1 MNCFSCFY
9 FHEKKKT
16 PKDSDNSRRRNGELT
31 GRDNNKT
38 HPEIPDKTGNEQN
51 KNNDAEKEMT
61 NNIAAQTFTFR
72 ELATATKNFR
82 QECLIGEGGFGR
94 VYKGKLEKCGKIVA
108 VKQLD
113 RNGLQG
119 NKEFIVEVLMLSLLH
134 HKHLVNLIGY
144 CADGDQRLLVYEYM
158 SRGSL
163 EDHLLGKKKLQ
174 NLKIGIFYLISF
186 QYFIEMVTD
195 LTPDQV
201 PLDWDT
207 RIRIALGAA
216 MGLEYLHDKADP
228 PVIYRDLKA
237 ANILLDSDFNAKL
250 SDFGLAKLGPVGDK
264 QHVSSRVMGTYGYCA
279 PEYQRTGQLTIK
291 SDVYS
296 FGVVLLELITGRR
309 VIDTT
314 RPKDEQNLVTWAQP
328 VFKEPSRFPELA
340 DPSLEGVFP
349 EKALNQAV
357 AVAAMCLQEEATVRP
372 LMSDVVTALGFL
384 GTAPDGSISVPRYDD
399 VSPPQP
405 PGETSREDPAAAEE
419 RERAVAEAM
428 EWGVASRAHSRNPS
442 AAQSL
447 NPSAAQSRNPSAA
460 HSRNPS
466 AS

>member
-1 MNCFSCFY
+1 MNCFSCFH
-9 FHEKKKT
+9 FHEKKKA
-16 PKDSDNSRRRNGELT
+16 PRDSENSRRRNGELT

-38 HPEIPDKTGNEQN
+38 HPENPDKAENEQK
-51 KNNDAEKEMT
+51 KNNDANKEVT
-61 NNIAAQTFTFR
+61 NNIDAQTFTFR

-82 QECLIGEGGFGR
+82 KECLIGEGGFGR
-94 VYKGKLEKCGKIVA
+94 VYKGKLEKCDKAVA

-119 NKEFIVEVLMLSLLH
+119 NREFIVEVMMLSLLH

-163 EDHLLGKKKLQ
+163 EDHLL
-174 NLKIGIFYLISF
+174 
-186 QYFIEMVTD
+186 E
-195 LTPDQV
+195 LTPDQE

-207 RIRIALGAA
+207 RMRIALGAA
-216 MGLEYLHDKADP
+216 MGLEYLHDKANP

-250 SDFGLAKLGPVGDK
+250 SDFGLAK
-264 QHVSSRVMGTYGYCA
+264 
-279 PEYQRTGQLTIK
+279 
-291 SDVYS
+291 
-296 FGVVLLELITGRR
+296 
-309 VIDTT
+309 
-314 RPKDEQNLVTWAQP
+314 AQP
-328 VFKEPSRFPELA
+328 MFKEPGRFHELA

-357 AVAAMCLQEEATVRP
+357 AVAAMCLQEEGTVRP
-372 LMSDVVTALGFL
+372 LISDVVTALGFL

-399 VSPPQP
+399 VPSPPQP
-405 PGETSREDPAAAEE
+405 SGETSGDDFAAAEE

-447 NPSAAQSRNPSAA
+447 NPSAAPSLNPSAS

>member
-9 FHEKKKT
+9 FHEKKRT
-16 PKDSDNSRRRNGELT
+16 PKDSDNNSRRRNGKVT

-38 HPEIPDKTGNEQN
+38 HPEIPTKTEVEKN
-51 KNNDAEKEMT
+51 KNNDAEKEIS

-94 VYKGKLEKCGKIVA
+94 IVA

-163 EDHLLGKKKLQ
+163 EDHLL
-174 NLKIGIFYLISF
+174 
-186 QYFIEMVTD
+186 D

-216 MGLEYLHDKADP
+216 MG
-228 PVIYRDLKA
+228 
-237 ANILLDSDFNAKL
+237 
-250 SDFGLAKLGPVGDK
+250 PVGDK

-279 PEYQRTGQLTIK
+279 PE
-291 SDVYS
+291 
-296 FGVVLLELITGRR
+296 
-309 VIDTT
+309 
-314 RPKDEQNLVTWAQP
+314 PKDEQNLVTWAQP

-357 AVAAMCLQEEATVRP
+357 AVTAMCLQEEATVRP

-384 GTAPDGSISVPRYDD
+384 GTAPGGSISVPHYDD
-399 VSPPQP
+399 VPPPQQ
-405 PGETSREDPAAAEE
+405 TAEP
-419 RERAVAEAM
+419 
-428 EWGVASRAHSRNPS
+428 SRA
-442 AAQSL
+442 L
-447 NPSAAQSRNPSAA
+447 
-460 HSRNPS
+460 
-466 AS
+466 

>member
-1 MNCFSCFY
+1 MNCFSCFH
-9 FHEKKKT
+9 FHEKKKA
-16 PKDSDNSRRRNGELT
+16 PRDSENSRRRNGELT

-38 HPEIPDKTGNEQN
+38 HPENPDKAENEQN
-51 KNNDAEKEMT
+51 KKNDANKEVT
-61 NNIAAQTFTFR
+61 NNIDAQTFTFR

-82 QECLIGEGGFGR
+82 KECLIGEGGFGR
-94 VYKGKLEKCGKIVA
+94 VYKGKLEKCDKAVA

-119 NKEFIVEVLMLSLLH
+119 NREFIVEVMMLSLLH

-163 EDHLLGKKKLQ
+163 EDHLL
-174 NLKIGIFYLISF
+174 
-186 QYFIEMVTD
+186 E
-195 LTPDQV
+195 LTPDQE

-207 RIRIALGAA
+207 RMRIALGAA
-216 MGLEYLHDKADP
+216 MGLEYLHDKANP

-250 SDFGLAKLGPVGDK
+250 SDFGLAK
-264 QHVSSRVMGTYGYCA
+264 
-279 PEYQRTGQLTIK
+279 
-291 SDVYS
+291 
-296 FGVVLLELITGRR
+296 
-309 VIDTT
+309 
-314 RPKDEQNLVTWAQP
+314 AQP
-328 VFKEPSRFPELA
+328 MFKEPGRFHELA

-357 AVAAMCLQEEATVRP
+357 AVAAMCLQEEGTVRP
-372 LMSDVVTALGFL
+372 LISDVVTALGFL

-399 VSPPQP
+399 VPSPPQP
-405 PGETSREDPAAAEE
+405 SGETSGDDSAAAEE

-447 NPSAAQSRNPSAA
+447 NPSAAPSLNPSAS

>member
-1 MNCFSCFY
+1 MNCFSCFH
-9 FHEKKKT
+9 FHEKKKA
-16 PKDSDNSRRRNGELT
+16 PRDSENSRRRNGDQLT

-38 HPEIPDKTGNEQN
+38 HPENPDKAENEQN
-51 KNNDAEKEMT
+51 KNNDANNEVT
-61 NNIAAQTFTFR
+61 NNIDAQTFTFR

-82 QECLIGEGGFGR
+82 KECLIGEGGFGR
-94 VYKGKLEKCGKIVA
+94 VYKGKLEKCDKAVA

-119 NKEFIVEVLMLSLLH
+119 NREFIVEVMMLSLLH

-163 EDHLLGKKKLQ
+163 EDHLL
-174 NLKIGIFYLISF
+174 
-186 QYFIEMVTD
+186 E
-195 LTPDQV
+195 LTPDQE

-207 RIRIALGAA
+207 RMRIALGAA
-216 MGLEYLHDKADP
+216 MGLEYLHDKANP

-250 SDFGLAKLGPVGDK
+250 SDFGLAKVGPTGDK
-264 QHVSSRVMGTYGYCA
+264 QHVSSR
-279 PEYQRTGQLTIK
+279 
-291 SDVYS
+291 
-296 FGVVLLELITGRR
+296 
-309 VIDTT
+309 
-314 RPKDEQNLVTWAQP
+314 AQP
-328 VFKEPSRFPELA
+328 MFKEPGRFHELA

-357 AVAAMCLQEEATVRP
+357 AVAAMCLQEEGTVRP
-372 LMSDVVTALGFL
+372 LISDVVTALGFL

-399 VSPPQP
+399 IPSPPQP
-405 PGETSREDPAAAEE
+405 SGETSGDDSAAAEE

-447 NPSAAQSRNPSAA
+447 NPSAAPSLNPSAS

>member
-1 MNCFSCFY
+1 MANGTFLTSTPASEAPLSQVTHVVSSTEINPHLPSGSEIVHPPLSFSTDISMECQD
-9 FHEKKKT
+9 T
-16 PKDSDNSRRRNGELT
+16 SPARDSENSRRRNGELT

-38 HPEIPDKTGNEQN
+38 HPENPDKAENEQN
-51 KNNDAEKEMT
+51 KNNDANKEVT
-61 NNIAAQTFTFR
+61 NNIDAQTFTFR

-82 QECLIGEGGFGR
+82 KECLIGEGGFGR
-94 VYKGKLEKCGKIVA
+94 VYKGKLEKCDKAVA

-119 NKEFIVEVLMLSLLH
+119 NREFIVEVMMLSLLH

-163 EDHLLGKKKLQ
+163 EDHLL
-174 NLKIGIFYLISF
+174 
-186 QYFIEMVTD
+186 E
-195 LTPDQV
+195 LTPDQE

-207 RIRIALGAA
+207 RMRIALGAA
-216 MGLEYLHDKADP
+216 MGLEYLHDKANP
-228 PVIYRDLKA
+228 P
-237 ANILLDSDFNAKL
+237 
-250 SDFGLAKLGPVGDK
+250 
-264 QHVSSRVMGTYGYCA
+264 
-279 PEYQRTGQLTIK
+279 
-291 SDVYS
+291 
-296 FGVVLLELITGRR
+296 
-309 VIDTT
+309 
-314 RPKDEQNLVTWAQP
+314 AQP
-328 VFKEPSRFPELA
+328 MFKEPGKFHELA

-357 AVAAMCLQEEATVRP
+357 AVAAMCLQEEGTVRP
-372 LMSDVVTALGFL
+372 LISDVVTALGFL

-399 VSPPQP
+399 VPSPPQP
-405 PGETSREDPAAAEE
+405 SGETSGDDSAAAEE

-447 NPSAAQSRNPSAA
+447 NPSAAPSLNPSAS

>member
-9 FHEKKKT
+9 FHEKKRT
-16 PKDSDNSRRRNGELT
+16 PEDSDNNSRRRNGKVT

-38 HPEIPDKTGNEQN
+38 HPEIPTKTEVEKN
-51 KNNDAEKEMT
+51 KNNDAEKEIS

-82 QECLIGEGGFGR
+82 QECLIGEGGFGK
-94 VYKGKLEKCGKIVA
+94 VYKGRD
-108 VKQLD
+108 VKWAGCSWKWAAREQRVHRRSVD
-113 RNGLQG
+113 V
-119 NKEFIVEVLMLSLLH
+119 KSLASQASRESH
-134 HKHLVNLIGY
+134 
-144 CADGDQRLLVYEYM
+144 CADGDQRLLAYEYM

-163 EDHLLGKKKLQ
+163 KDHLL
-174 NLKIGIFYLISF
+174 
-186 QYFIEMVTD
+186 D

-314 RPKDEQNLVTWAQP
+314 RPKDEQNLVTWAHP

-384 GTAPDGSISVPRYDD
+384 GTAPDGSISVPHYDD
-399 VSPPQP
+399 VPPPQQ
-405 PGETSREDPAAAEE
+405 TAEP
-419 RERAVAEAM
+419 
-428 EWGVASRAHSRNPS
+428 SRA
-442 AAQSL
+442 L
-447 NPSAAQSRNPSAA
+447 
-460 HSRNPS
+460 
-466 AS
+466 

>member
-1 MNCFSCFY
+1 M
-9 FHEKKKT
+9 
-16 PKDSDNSRRRNGELT
+16 
-31 GRDNNKT
+31 
-38 HPEIPDKTGNEQN
+38 
-51 KNNDAEKEMT
+51 
-61 NNIAAQTFTFR
+61 
-72 ELATATKNFR
+72 
-82 QECLIGEGGFGR
+82 
-94 VYKGKLEKCGKIVA
+94 A

-314 RPKDEQNLVTWAQP
+314 RPKDEQNLVTW
-328 VFKEPSRFPELA
+328 VSFS
-340 DPSLEGVFP
+340 
-349 EKALNQAV
+349 
-357 AVAAMCLQEEATVRP
+357 C
-372 LMSDVVTALGFL
+372 FL
-384 GTAPDGSISVPRYDD
+384 P
-399 VSPPQP
+399 
-405 PGETSREDPAAAEE
+405 
-419 RERAVAEAM
+419 
-428 EWGVASRAHSRNPS
+428 
-442 AAQSL
+442 
-447 NPSAAQSRNPSAA
+447 
-460 HSRNPS
+460 
-466 AS
+466 

>member
-1 MNCFSCFY
+1 MNCFSCFH
-9 FHEKKKT
+9 FHEKKKA
-16 PKDSDNSRRRNGELT
+16 PRDSENSRRRNGELT

-38 HPEIPDKTGNEQN
+38 HPENPDKAENEQN
-51 KNNDAEKEMT
+51 KDNDANKEVT
-61 NNIAAQTFTFR
+61 NNIDAQTFTFR

-82 QECLIGEGGFGR
+82 KECLIGEGGFGR
-94 VYKGKLEKCGKIVA
+94 VYKGKLEKCDKAVA

-119 NKEFIVEVLMLSLLH
+119 NREFIVEVMMLSLLH

-163 EDHLLGKKKLQ
+163 EDHLL
-174 NLKIGIFYLISF
+174 
-186 QYFIEMVTD
+186 E
-195 LTPDQV
+195 LTPDQE

-207 RIRIALGAA
+207 RMRIALGAA
-216 MGLEYLHDKADP
+216 MGLEYLHDKANP

-250 SDFGLAKLGPVGDK
+250 SDFGLAK
-264 QHVSSRVMGTYGYCA
+264 
-279 PEYQRTGQLTIK
+279 
-291 SDVYS
+291 
-296 FGVVLLELITGRR
+296 
-309 VIDTT
+309 
-314 RPKDEQNLVTWAQP
+314 AQP
-328 VFKEPSRFPELA
+328 MFKEPGRFHELA

-357 AVAAMCLQEEATVRP
+357 AVAAMCLQEEGTVRP
-372 LMSDVVTALGFL
+372 LISDVVTALGFL

-399 VSPPQP
+399 VPSPPQP
-405 PGETSREDPAAAEE
+405 SGETSGDDSAAAEE

-447 NPSAAQSRNPSAA
+447 NPSAAPSLNPSAS

>member
-1 MNCFSCFY
+1 MVVLDC
-9 FHEKKKT
+9 
-16 PKDSDNSRRRNGELT
+16 
-31 GRDNNKT
+31 
-38 HPEIPDKTGNEQN
+38 Q
-51 KNNDAEKEMT
+51 
-61 NNIAAQTFTFR
+61 
-72 ELATATKNFR
+72 
-82 QECLIGEGGFGR
+82 
-94 VYKGKLEKCGKIVA
+94 IVA

-158 SRGSL
+158 TRGSL
-163 EDHLLGKKKLQ
+163 EDHLL
-174 NLKIGIFYLISF
+174 
-186 QYFIEMVTD
+186 D

-264 QHVSSRVMGTYGYCA
+264 QHVSSR
-279 PEYQRTGQLTIK
+279 
-291 SDVYS
+291 
-296 FGVVLLELITGRR
+296 
-309 VIDTT
+309 
-314 RPKDEQNLVTWAQP
+314 AQP

-384 GTAPDGSISVPRYDD
+384 GTAPDGSISVPHYDD
-399 VSPPQP
+399 VPPPQQTAEP
-405 PGETSREDPAAAEE
+405 SGEA
-419 RERAVAEAM
+419 
-428 EWGVASRAHSRNPS
+428 
-442 AAQSL
+442 L
-447 NPSAAQSRNPSAA
+447 
-460 HSRNPS
+460 
-466 AS
+466 